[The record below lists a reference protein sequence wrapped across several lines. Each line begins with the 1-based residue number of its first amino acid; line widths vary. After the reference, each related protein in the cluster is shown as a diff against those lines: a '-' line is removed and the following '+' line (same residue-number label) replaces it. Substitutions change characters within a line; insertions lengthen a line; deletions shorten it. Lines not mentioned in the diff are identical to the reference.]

1 MMDRV
6 RPSRSTP
13 RGVEVARRGVAGRL
27 QLTLSVRRDV
37 RVRSL
42 EPIVVLPYLRR
53 PMAVE
58 TSKGNTSKA
67 INFERG
73 VEANLRGGVPGGSW
87 RSGESSYTARTVGER
102 RPNRCHRGPGGISR
116 HG

>member
-6 RPSRSTP
+6 RPSRSTSG
-13 RGVEVARRGVAGRL
+13 GVEVARRGVAGRL

-53 PMAVE
+53 PTAME
-58 TSKGNTSKA
+58 TSIGNASKS
-67 INFERG
+67 N
-73 VEANLRGGVPGGSW
+73 
-87 RSGESSYTARTVGER
+87 
-102 RPNRCHRGPGGISR
+102 
-116 HG
+116 